1 MAAFLDQ
8 HSGLQRDA
16 AASVLRCP
24 HCETTAA
31 MRVAATPDFKDLQQ
45 HQPPRIGVVLQC
57 SACGEPVFLR
67 YRVRR
72 YGLERIELEAAAEEL
87 EKAPEKF
94 HWQYLPATVAAPFRD
109 ALGCYGENLLMAFA
123 AMCRQTA
130 RAIFAE
136 HGERQRLRLFDQVA
150 EIRDLAGVSEADFDV
165 VRRVIFDTDLDRGGR
180 PPDINRSEAAL
191 LLETMKDLLFQTYV
205 RGERLRKNLRM
216 RQFFAEPGEV
226 DEPGKSVHMDKT
238 RG

>member
-1 MAAFLDQ
+1 
-8 HSGLQRDA
+8 
-16 AASVLRCP
+16 
-24 HCETTAA
+24 
-31 MRVAATPDFKDLQQ
+31 
-45 HQPPRIGVVLQC
+45 VVLQC
-57 SACGEPVFLR
+57 SACNEPVFLR

-72 YGLERIELEAAAEEL
+72 YGPERIDLEPAAEEL

-109 ALGCYGENLLMAFA
+109 ALGCYSENLLMAFA

-150 EIRDLAGVSEADFDV
+150 EIRDLAGVNEADFDV
-165 VRRVIFDTDLDRGGR
+165 VRRIIFDTDLDRGGR

-216 RQFFAEPGEV
+216 RQFFAEPGELDQPGQATHV
-226 DEPGKSVHMDKT
+226 DTSG
-238 RG
+238 G